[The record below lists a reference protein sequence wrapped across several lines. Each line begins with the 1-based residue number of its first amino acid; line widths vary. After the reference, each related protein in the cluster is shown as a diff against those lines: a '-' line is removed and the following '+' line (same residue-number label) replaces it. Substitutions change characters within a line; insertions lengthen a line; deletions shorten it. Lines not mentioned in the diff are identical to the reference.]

1 MYANELINLIGPNF
15 TQLAFTMSF
24 LPQTATPSTLY
35 TLIVANIENLILENN
50 NTCANSHT

>member
-1 MYANELINLIGPNF
+1 
-15 TQLAFTMSF
+15 MSF

-50 NTCANSHT
+50 DTFANSHT